1 MTVFPESLGKWIIVD
16 LQLGDPLILVGG
28 DTEELGLLEG
38 GGGVEVVG
46 HHVLQR
52 EHVRG
57 RNHVQTHV
65 IFMHRGQDNLKFD
78 ILLKYKILKRI
89 TYMAILVHIV
99 IGQLDFMEGDIVFHP
114 VTSGGWA
121 VWVEI

>member
-1 MTVFPESLGKWIIVD
+1 MTVFPESLGEWIIVD

-46 HHVLQR
+46 HDVLQR

-57 RNHVQTHV
+57 RNHVQAHV

-78 ILLKYKILKRI
+78 VLLKIYNLEKNNL
-89 TYMAILVHIV
+89 H
-99 IGQLDFMEGDIVFHP
+99 GH
-114 VTSGGWA
+114 SGPYCYWST
-121 VWVEI
+121 